1 MSTVAYN
8 LCEYVVCSPEGPEG
22 LINEV
27 VLCSEVIT
35 TVVESAHV
43 KETC

>member
-1 MSTVAYN
+1 MSAVAYS
-8 LCEYVVCSPEGPEG
+8 LCKYVLCSPDGPEG

-35 TVVESAHV
+35 TIKLLSNQH
-43 KETC
+43 T

>member
-8 LCEYVVCSPEGPEG
+8 LFKYVVCSPEGPEG

-27 VLCSEVIT
+27 VLCSEVIST
-35 TVVESAHV
+35 NKLLSNQH
-43 KETC
+43 TCT

>member
-8 LCEYVVCSPEGPEG
+8 LCKYVVCSPKGPEG

-35 TVVESAHV
+35 AIKLLSNQHT
-43 KETC
+43 